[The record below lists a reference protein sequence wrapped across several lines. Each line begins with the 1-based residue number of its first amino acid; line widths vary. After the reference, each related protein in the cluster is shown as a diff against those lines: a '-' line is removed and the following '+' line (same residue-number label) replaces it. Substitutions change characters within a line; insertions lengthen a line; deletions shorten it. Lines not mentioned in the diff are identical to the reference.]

1 MLQSLLPSLHP
12 WAALHATVMCS
23 SLPYQKAAWYQVNWA
38 RVRCG
43 YEQQSVGLKGSTC
56 LLAAPVQPQLNTSD
70 PRTCVFST

>member
-12 WAALHATVMCS
+12 WAA
-23 SLPYQKAAWYQVNWA
+23 QVNWA